1 MKIAFVHD
9 WLTGMRGGERVLEV
23 FCEMY
28 PAADI
33 YTLFH
38 IERSVSP
45 SIESHRIYTSFLQK
59 APGIKKYYRYY
70 LPLMPIAIRQFD
82 LVISFNHCVAK
93 GARVSKKSVHVCY
106 CFTPM
111 RYVWEL
117 RDQYFGINRGNFF
130 LREVAQCF
138 FPFLRNW
145 DVSAAKR
152 VDYFIAT
159 CRNVQGRIKRC
170 YSRESEVIYSPIDMQ
185 RFSLSAQRDD
195 YYLVVSAFAP
205 YKRIDLAIKAF
216 NLLGKSLKIV
226 GCGQDEKLLK
236 KIAGPTIE
244 FLDWQPDNAVVEL
257 YKRCRAFIFPGEEDF
272 GLTPLEAQACG
283 RPVIAYAKGG
293 ALETVI
299 DNETGIFFDTQT
311 HQALAD
317 AVLRFESKENGFI
330 PEKLRLH
337 AQAFDKNKFQAKVKV
352 FFDKILN
359 NAEKV

>member
-1 MKIAFVHD
+1 
-9 WLTGMRGGERVLEV
+9 
-23 FCEMY
+23 
-28 PAADI
+28 
-33 YTLFH
+33 
-38 IERSVSP
+38 
-45 SIESHRIYTSFLQK
+45 
-59 APGIKKYYRYY
+59 
-70 LPLMPIAIRQFD
+70 
-82 LVISFNHCVAK
+82 
-93 GARVSKKSVHVCY
+93 
-106 CFTPM
+106 
-111 RYVWEL
+111 
-117 RDQYFGINRGNFF
+117 
-130 LREVAQCF
+130 
-138 FPFLRNW
+138 
-145 DVSAAKR
+145 
-152 VDYFIAT
+152 
-159 CRNVQGRIKRC
+159 
-170 YSRESEVIYSPIDMQ
+170 MQ